1 EPQYWRS
8 LCFWM
13 AEESHL
19 VEAGN
24 GTKKRSRHPKGKKAK
39 KKQRMVRGT
48 GEKIKIDKKLRKLFQ
63 KRVKEYNSD
72 DDEPSTAAENE
83 NLLSPGKDEVAEGN
97 SDVDNAEVEVSEGEG
112 EEDGAQPGITK
123 FTEGIAFKKITKE
136 NLTDDPLGPVLSR
149 QKQLLAE
156 KLAEEESEQKVKGES
171 KKEKKLVQEKGH
183 VKPDKYLDSHEN
195 FLISVNKAQN
205 AQKGLDPSRFKD
217 AKAIRKRRKKA
228 FFSELSKTSPPAQD
242 KPSGGQGDSEGPAW
256 APLRDSYMLTTSK
269 LKDWDKMEASGYE
282 DAGRN

>member
-1 EPQYWRS
+1 
-8 LCFWM
+8 
-13 AEESHL
+13 
-19 VEAGN
+19 
-24 GTKKRSRHPKGKKAK
+24 
-39 KKQRMVRGT
+39 
-48 GEKIKIDKKLRKLFQ
+48 
-63 KRVKEYNSD
+63 VKEYNSD

-171 KKEKKLVQEKGH
+171 KKEKKLIIW
-183 VKPDKYLDSHEN
+183 LDVYRLPLGGYTSS
-195 FLISVNKAQN
+195 LIWVNKAQN

-217 AKAIRKRRKKA
+217 AKG
-228 FFSELSKTSPPAQD
+228 KTSAPAQD

-282 DAGRN
+282 DAGRSLFLQY